1 MSESDP
7 VRDHYASPNIA
18 ARVLAALRAAEG
30 EDAPVTPGT
39 LAPLDHF
46 HRRGLAATRELAALL
61 GPRPGER
68 VLDIGCGIGG
78 PARWIA
84 AHFGCHITGIDLT
97 SEFCRAAEELNAAT
111 GMADRVRV
119 VEGSALALP
128 FGDAGFDRAYSH
140 SVAMNVA
147 DKAGLYGEARRVLR
161 PGGVLALS
169 VIGSGPAGAPHLP
182 APWAA
187 GPASSFLSSP
197 EETRRDLAAA
207 GFEIVSFR
215 DATAEAVAQQREYR
229 RRLEREGLP
238 ALGWHVIMG
247 AERSRTLQ
255 ANAARSFEEGRL
267 TEMEVLARRPT

>member
-1 MSESDP
+1 MPEGDP
-7 VRDHYASPNIA
+7 VRDHYASPDIA
-18 ARVLAALRAAEG
+18 ARLLAALRATQG
-30 EDAPVTPGT
+30 EAAPATPDA

-61 GPRPGER
+61 DPRPGER

-84 AHFGCHITGIDLT
+84 AHVGCHVTGLDLT
-97 SEFCRAAEELNAAT
+97 AEFCRAAEALNAAT
-111 GMADRVRV
+111 GMADRVRIV
-119 VEGSALALP
+119 GGSALALP

-147 DKAGLYGEARRVLR
+147 GKAGLYREARRVLR
-161 PGGVLALS
+161 PGAVLALS
-169 VIGSGPAGAPHLP
+169 VIGAGPAGAPHLP

-187 GPASSFLSSP
+187 GPAGSFLATP
-197 EETRRDLAAA
+197 EETRRDLVAA
-207 GFEIVSFR
+207 GFAILSFR
-215 DATAEAVAQQREYR
+215 DATAEAVARQREYR

-247 AERSRTLQ
+247 AERSWTLQ
-255 ANAARSFEEGRL
+255 ADAARSFEEGRL
-267 TEMEVLARRPT
+267 TEMEILARRPA